1 MRVMKKLSIR
11 MMLLCCSVVLSTQV
25 FAAPI
30 TVTDSLG
37 QHTLP
42 GIPKRV
48 AALNWDILEQVIELG
63 VTPITAT
70 DIDSYKD
77 WVVKPEIPDSTESVG
92 TRAEPNL
99 EKIAQLKPDVIL
111 ISDAQKE
118 LMPRLQQIAPVLLY
132 ANFSEQDNQ
141 GEVAIKEFKQLAHLL
156 GKEAVAKQ
164 RLEQM
169 AQRFTELKAQLHDH
183 FGPKLPSVVTMR
195 FANMTSTFIYT
206 QNSMA
211 DYVLT
216 KLGLTNA
223 MPLPPAKWGITQ
235 KPIADLQHVTQG
247 YVLYIL
253 PFAQEKDLQKSILW
267 RAMPFVRNHHIQSV
281 ESVWSY
287 GGAMSLMYT
296 AEAFTNSLL
305 KMAPQS

>member
-11 MMLLCCSVVLSTQV
+11 MMLLCCSMVLSAQV

-156 GKEAVAKQ
+156 GKIGRA
-164 RLEQM
+164 
-169 AQRFTELKAQLHDH
+169 
-183 FGPKLPSVVTMR
+183 
-195 FANMTSTFIYT
+195 
-206 QNSMA
+206 
-211 DYVLT
+211 
-216 KLGLTNA
+216 
-223 MPLPPAKWGITQ
+223 
-235 KPIADLQHVTQG
+235 HV
-247 YVLYIL
+247 
-253 PFAQEKDLQKSILW
+253 
-267 RAMPFVRNHHIQSV
+267 
-281 ESVWSY
+281 
-287 GGAMSLMYT
+287 
-296 AEAFTNSLL
+296 
-305 KMAPQS
+305 